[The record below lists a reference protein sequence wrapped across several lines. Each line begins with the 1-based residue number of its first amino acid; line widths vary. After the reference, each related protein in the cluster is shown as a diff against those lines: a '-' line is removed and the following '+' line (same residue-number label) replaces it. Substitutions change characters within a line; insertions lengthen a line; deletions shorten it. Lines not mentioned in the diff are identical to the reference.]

1 MDAGNTCA
9 IKRHFQSKKKKK
21 SRFFWKFTI
30 YSFKTRGG
38 GGQRQFGEPPKVHKF
53 LQTFFCVFTQTNAAV
68 TEKLLL
74 IATTV
79 IIQFKATHP
88 PFECTMYAQWP
99 LWLSICGRMCS
110 CAVYGDRC
118 ATVAV
123 WHWALLSLAMVS
135 RYGSEG
141 RLLLA
146 QTKAHSLL
154 DLNWSASDKKLA
166 GGGGGASLNIV

>member
-1 MDAGNTCA
+1 MRHQTSFPIQEEEK
-9 IKRHFQSKKKKK
+9 IKN
-21 SRFFWKFTI
+21 FWKFSI
-30 YSFKTRGG
+30 YSFKIRGG
-38 GGQRQFGEPPKVHKF
+38 VKSSLESLRKF
-53 LQTFFCVFTQTNAAV
+53 IYFCRLFFCVFTQTNAAV

-74 IATTV
+74 ITTTV

-99 LWLSICGRMCS
+99 LWLVICGRMCS